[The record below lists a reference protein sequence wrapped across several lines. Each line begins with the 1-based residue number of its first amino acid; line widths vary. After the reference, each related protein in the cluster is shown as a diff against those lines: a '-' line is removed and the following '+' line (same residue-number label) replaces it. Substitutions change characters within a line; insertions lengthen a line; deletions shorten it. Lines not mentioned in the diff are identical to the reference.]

1 MKKKDGG
8 GERGSRNERQYA
20 LTHKVEG
27 ERRKES
33 DREKRDRM
41 FGGEGDMIQLTKDRT
56 IFFTPKTHTHTHVQY
71 VTAAIKG

>member
-20 LTHKVEG
+20 LTCKVEG

-33 DREKRDRM
+33 DREKETECL
-41 FGGEGDMIQLTKDRT
+41 GERVI
-56 IFFTPKTHTHTHVQY
+56 
-71 VTAAIKG
+71 